1 MQTGLHIK
9 LSSRLPFNERRQA
22 IIEAVKNVF
31 ATKGFDGTTSREL
44 AKAAGISEALLYKY
58 FPTKLSLYNAMLS
71 ASVETADWLVS
82 NHLEA
87 LKPSTATLITMV
99 DSLVSHVLESRSV
112 YVHDGV
118 LGRLAVRSLL
128 DDGAFVRALLKPFT
142 NNWGAVFEK
151 SLKGAAASGDL
162 RECPAD
168 PNLSAW
174 FVYHIAFGLM
184 LHFFPDTAAIDYNVP
199 KHTLIHDAVCFALRG
214 IGLKE
219 ELIKRHYDSRS
230 TCGIEK

>member
-1 MQTGLHIK
+1 MQAGLHIK

-71 ASVETADWLVS
+71 ASVETAGWLVS
-82 NHLEA
+82 NHGEA
-87 LKPSTATLITMV
+87 LKPSTVTLIMMV
-99 DSLVSHVLESRSV
+99 DSLVSQVIETRSV
-112 YVHDGV
+112 YVTDAL

-128 DDGAFVRALLKPFT
+128 DDGEFVRALLKLFT

-151 SLKGAAASGDL
+151 SLKGAATSGDL

-174 FVYHIAFGLM
+174 FIYHIAFGLM
-184 LHFFPDTAAIDYNVP
+184 LHFFPDTAAIDYKMP
-199 KHTLIHDAVCFALRG
+199 QHRLIHEAVCFALRG

-230 TCGIEK
+230 KCDISR

>member
-1 MQTGLHIK
+1 MRG
-9 LSSRLPFNERRQA
+9 
-22 IIEAVKNVF
+22 
-31 ATKGFDGTTSREL
+31 
-44 AKAAGISEALLYKY
+44 
-58 FPTKLSLYNAMLS
+58 
-71 ASVETADWLVS
+71 
-82 NHLEA
+82 
-87 LKPSTATLITMV
+87 
-99 DSLVSHVLESRSV
+99 
-112 YVHDGV
+112 
-118 LGRLAVRSLL
+118 
-128 DDGAFVRALLKPFT
+128 LLKLFT

-230 TCGIEK
+230 TCRIER